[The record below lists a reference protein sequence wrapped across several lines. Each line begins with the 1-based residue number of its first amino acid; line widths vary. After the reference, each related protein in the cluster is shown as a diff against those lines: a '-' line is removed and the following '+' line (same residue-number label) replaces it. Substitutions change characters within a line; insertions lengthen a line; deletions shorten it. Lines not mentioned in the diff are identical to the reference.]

1 MDKIANIINKIKTEP
16 GSVDFQDVIK
26 VIDESY
32 DYIATRFINGAPDQR
47 IINAAGEN
55 EGSCKIFSFAK
66 MNKLDVEQTLNC
78 FGQYYR
84 NDVLGHPEN
93 TDHAN
98 IRTFIK
104 YGWDYIDF
112 ENPALTIIEK

>member
-1 MDKIANIINKIKTEP
+1 MQTLKQFIHQVENSPETIA
-16 GSVDFQDVIK
+16 FQDVIK
-26 VIDESY
+26 QIEENY
-32 DYIATRFINGAPDQR
+32 LYTPTRFINGTNDDSVT
-47 IINAAGEN
+47 NLAGEN

-66 MNKLDVEQTLNC
+66 MHALDKTQTLHC

-84 NDVLGHPEN
+84 QDVLQNPDN

-104 YGWDYIDF
+104 HGWDNISFDKAALVLK
-112 ENPALTIIEK
+112 EN

>member
-1 MDKIANIINKIKTEP
+1 MQTLKQFIDQIEKNPETIA
-16 GSVDFQDVIK
+16 FQDVINL
-26 VIDESY
+26 IEENYHYSP
-32 DYIATRFINGAPDQR
+32 TSFINGTNED
-47 IINAAGEN
+47 NVKSLAGEN

-66 MNKLDVEQTLNC
+66 MNKLDKTQTLHC

-84 NDVLGHPEN
+84 QDVLQNPEN

-104 YGWDYIDF
+104 YGWDNVTF
-112 ENPALTIIEK
+112 EKAVLIAK

>member
-1 MDKIANIINKIKTEP
+1 MNLNEFLEAIKSHPEITN
-16 GSVDFQDVIK
+16 FTDVINT
-26 VIDESY
+26 IDTYY
-32 DYIATRFINGAPDQR
+32 DYEPSNFFNGPESDGVF
-47 IINAAGEN
+47 NKAGEN

-66 MNKLDVEQTLNC
+66 LNDLNVEQTLNC

-84 NDVLGHPEN
+84 LDVLQHPNN

-104 YGWDYIDF
+104 YGWDHIKF
-112 ENPALTIIEK
+112 EKAVLKLNDS